1 MSMGFVVTLISWHS
15 DTHFNLHGHS
25 NSGLVVVRGVQ
36 WQKTFMSTNTYT
48 HSMAHCTLW
57 TESPTSSLALFQS
70 APKALASQF
79 PDEVSTPKASQY
91 SLCTILNV
99 NSNTLPLPQHVIGRV
114 QNEERGHLKVGSCSF
129 VCKSAMMDCKY
140 RPLLTDCW
148 RAHWELAA
156 A

>member
-15 DTHFNLHGHS
+15 DTHFYLHGHS

-48 HSMAHCTLW
+48 QHGTLYVRC
-57 TESPTSSLALFQS
+57 ESPTSLLALLQS

-79 PDEVSTPKASQY
+79 PDEVSTPKAPQY

-129 VCKSAMMDCKY
+129 VCKSAMMGCKY

-148 RAHWELAA
+148 RVHRELAA